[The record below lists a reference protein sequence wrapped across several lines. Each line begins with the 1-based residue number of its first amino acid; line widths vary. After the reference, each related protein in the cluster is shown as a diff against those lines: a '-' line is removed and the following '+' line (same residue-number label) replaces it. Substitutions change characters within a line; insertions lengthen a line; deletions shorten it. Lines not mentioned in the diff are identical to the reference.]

1 MNPKTKTAGKVLR
14 RVPVPDMQR
23 WPINSTRFL
32 FPCVAIKGF
41 KSGPMRIILS
51 FWRWRADFEIQLQRN
66 PDEVMEVGK

>member
-1 MNPKTKTAGKVLR
+1 MNPKTETAVEWVR

-41 KSGPMRIILS
+41 GSGPMRIIFG
-51 FWRWRADFEIQLQRN
+51 FWRWRADFEIQPQRT
-66 PDEVMEVGK
+66 PTK